1 MRAYGVRL
9 LPVRAGRQIVTNPE
23 RRSWRTVDIV
33 IASIIAVAFG
43 VIFWAWN
50 LLWNGPADAIPLP
63 GRAVI
68 YGMWLVP
75 AVLGALIV
83 RKPGAAFYTLTVA
96 SLVSVALGTSWGWT
110 IAIQGPL
117 EALGAE
123 VIFALFAYRVYRL
136 PVALLAGAA
145 AGVVASV
152 YDAFVWY
159 GDTSWASMRFPY
171 ILITAASSLVVA
183 GLGSVALTKALA
195 QTGVLDRFAAGR
207 ERALV

>member
-1 MRAYGVRL
+1 MNNR
-9 LPVRAGRQIVTNPE
+9 
-23 RRSWRTVDIV
+23 WRTIDIV

-50 LLWNGPADAIPLP
+50 FLWNGPADAIPLP

-83 RKPGAAFYTLTVA
+83 RKPGAAFYTLTLA
-96 SLVSVALGTSWGWT
+96 ALVSVAIGTSWGWT
-110 IAIQGPL
+110 LVVQGPL
-117 EALGAE
+117 EALGGELA
-123 VIFALFAYRVYRL
+123 FALFLYKVWRL
-136 PVALLAGAA
+136 PVALLSGALAGL
-145 AGVVASV
+145 VASI
-152 YDAFVWY
+152 YDVFVWY
-159 GDTSWASMRFPY
+159 PGTSWASMRIPY
-171 ILITAASSLVVA
+171 ILITAASSLVIA
-183 GLGSVALTKALA
+183 GLGSALLVKALA

>member
-1 MRAYGVRL
+1 MDNNR
-9 LPVRAGRQIVTNPE
+9 
-23 RRSWRTVDIV
+23 WRTIDIV
-33 IASIIAVAFG
+33 IASTIAVAFG

-83 RKPGAAFYTLTVA
+83 RKPGAAFYTLTLA
-96 SLVSVALGTSWGWT
+96 SLVSVAIGTSWGWT
-110 IAIQGPL
+110 LVVQGPL

-123 VIFALFAYRVYRL
+123 LAFAAFAYKVYRL
-136 PVALLAGAA
+136 PVALLAAVL

-159 GDTSWASMRFPY
+159 PGTSWATMRLPY
-171 ILITAASSLVVA
+171 IAITAASSLVIA
-183 GLGSVALTKALA
+183 GFGSVLLVRALA

-207 ERALV
+207 SRALV

>member
-1 MRAYGVRL
+1 MNKR
-9 LPVRAGRQIVTNPE
+9 
-23 RRSWRTVDIV
+23 WRTIDIV

-83 RKPGAAFYTLTVA
+83 RKPGAAFYTLSLA
-96 SLVSVALGTSWGWT
+96 SLVSVAIGTSWGWT
-110 IAIQGPL
+110 IAVQGPL

-123 VIFALFAYRVYRL
+123 LGFAIFAYRVYRL
-136 PVALLAGAA
+136 PVALLAAA
-145 AGVVASV
+145 LAGVVASV

-159 GDTSWASMRFPY
+159 PDTSWATMRIPY
-171 ILITAASSLVVA
+171 ILITAASSLVIA